1 MAIPTPANYLA
12 ASAPVAGGRFVLSDF
27 WRNLGPGWTELTPA
41 GTKPPFGLMA
51 YSGSAWDMKRGKV
64 YFQGGG
70 HGDYGGNEVWEWDYE
85 NRTTNFVKHYEPDFF
100 GLYGVGTPEQQ
111 YAALAPYV
119 DNVKYPGAVVRGGV
133 PTRPISRHTYGSL
146 VWLEHLGKFTVG
158 GGSTY
163 SSMHPVMYWDNVWLN
178 SPEDLWL
185 YDPVTKTFDYK
196 GSRLLD
202 NNFRTRSR
210 FALHEARRKVYSVS
224 SNISNVPQVSS
235 YDTDTNTWRV
245 HPNTAPSDGITEVR
259 WVVDTLRD
267 RLVVM
272 LVHLGGVTSLWAY
285 DLTAEQW
292 SPITATGAAP
302 GPSYSEDWAIYA
314 EHLDEV
320 WYVSNYTSGINKL
333 DLQTNTWRTE
343 AISGP
348 TFNHSSSNW
357 FYDRRRKVALLAYQT
372 LSGTQIWAYKG
383 T

>member
-85 NRTTNFVKHYEPDFF
+85 NRTANFVKHYEPDFF
-100 GLYGVGTPEQQ
+100 DIYGVGTPEQQ

-119 DNVKYPGAVVRGGV
+119 DNVNFPGAVVRGGV

-163 SSMHPVMYWDNVWLN
+163 SSMSPVMYWDNVWLN

-202 NNFRTRSR
+202 PNFRPRSR
-210 FALHEARRKVYSVS
+210 FALHEGRRKVYSVS
-224 SNISNVPQVSS
+224 SNMSNVPQVSS
-235 YDTDTNTWRV
+235 YDTDTNTWRI
-245 HPNTAPSDGITEVR
+245 HPNTAPSEGITEVR
-259 WVVDTLRD
+259 WAVDTLRD

-272 LVHLGGVTSLWAY
+272 LVHPGSVTSLWAY
-285 DLTAEQW
+285 DLTTEQW
-292 SPITATGAAP
+292 SPITATGDAP

-320 WYVSNYTSGINKL
+320 WYVSTHTAGIKKL

-343 AISGP
+343 VISGP
-348 TFNHSSSNW
+348 SFIHSSSNW

-372 LSGTQIWAYKG
+372 LAGTQIWAYKG